1 MIQKIFEAAVNGEI
15 TEFTELL
22 TKELNARIHAA
33 IDERV
38 SDTIDATYNV
48 CEECDWDDEEIEDE
62 YFDENEDDIYED
74 DEELEGLD
82 LSEMNY
88 LGKDKKFGREFYEKD
103 GQLHVKKPGGT
114 YVQNLGSVSV
124 PSNKRM
130 MKGLVKDSNE
140 SVELEEGPAHQNP
153 RITAFGGMQAAQNTP
168 SYKRYQDRL
177 KKERE
182 ERAKKAA
189 AATQQGLQMKKQKRE
204 SVELDLDESI
214 VGRWRRKSRE
224 GFTFKNKNKP
234 NPTDKAPE
242 PKSKELPKSMRNEA
256 SLTPSQER
264 DAQRRLKPTRATVAK
279 VKLPATDDEVA
290 ANVKKWQSDKGG
302 NPGNTKKRRLR
313 DLRLKKEEVELEEAK
328 KKKKA
333 KKDYDGDGKIETS
346 TAEWQGSRDK
356 AIKAAIA
363 ARGGN

>member
-48 CEECDWDDEEIEDE
+48 CEECDWDDEEVEDE

-74 DEELEGLD
+74 EEELEEAIKYDAAHPESGITGKVTGKGKRDRGPGGQVNVKYTGHPAYGDKGGKLPIKARDIGRLLRTARKPGTTAYDSRNVRNPRLTKDHVELEGLD
-82 LSEMNY
+82 LSEMNF

-124 PSNKRM
+124 PSNKKM

-140 SVELEEGPAHQNP
+140 SFE
-153 RITAFGGMQAAQNTP
+153 
-168 SYKRYQDRL
+168 K
-177 KKERE
+177 
-182 ERAKKAA
+182 
-189 AATQQGLQMKKQKRE
+189 
-204 SVELDLDESI
+204 
-214 VGRWRRKSRE
+214 
-224 GFTFKNKNKP
+224 
-234 NPTDKAPE
+234 
-242 PKSKELPKSMRNEA
+242 
-256 SLTPSQER
+256 LTPAQER

-279 VKLPATDDEVA
+279 VRLRATGDEIA
-290 ANVKKWQSDKGG
+290 DKVKKWKSEKGG
-302 NPGNTKKRRLR
+302 NPGNTKNRRQRDLQLRDRLR
-313 DLRLKKEEVELEEAK
+313 DHVEIEEAK

-333 KKDYDGDGKIETS
+333 KKDHDGDGKIETP
-346 TAEWQGSRDK
+346 TAEWKGSRDK